1 MYEIVEELKEL
12 EIEKL
17 IWLIVIFL
25 SALNIYADNIQ
36 ELFIKSNNT
45 ILEQKAKHIFIF
57 TITISL
63 LIYLYFANRNYQK
76 LSKEEYGTNEFKLN
90 LIRFIGSILII
101 VGTSFILYFEV
112 KEQTPLGTPTI

>member
-45 ILEQKAKHIFIF
+45 IFFQ
-57 TITISL
+57 
-63 LIYLYFANRNYQK
+63 
-76 LSKEEYGTNEFKLN
+76 
-90 LIRFIGSILII
+90 
-101 VGTSFILYFEV
+101 V
-112 KEQTPLGTPTI
+112 